1 MFQES
6 TLIIGN
12 GFDLDLGLKNIFS
25 HFVESEF
32 WPVTSQIRYRA
43 LIA

>member
-12 GFDLDLGLKNIFS
+12 GFGLDLGLKPLSAILQKVSFGQL
-25 HFVESEF
+25 
-32 WPVTSQIRYRA
+32 QIR
-43 LIA
+43 LDFVP